1 MKLLILIYLQ
11 FLYTIGAFKGRCW
24 IDQQILWCYKTL
36 ESKGHKVEALASG
49 AETPRN
55 IDSSNTLSSA
65 LNASVKSI
73 CS

>member
-36 ESKGHKVEALASG
+36 ESMGHKVEHYYRIP
-49 AETPRN
+49 EKQN
-55 IDSSNTLSSA
+55 
-65 LNASVKSI
+65 K
-73 CS
+73 